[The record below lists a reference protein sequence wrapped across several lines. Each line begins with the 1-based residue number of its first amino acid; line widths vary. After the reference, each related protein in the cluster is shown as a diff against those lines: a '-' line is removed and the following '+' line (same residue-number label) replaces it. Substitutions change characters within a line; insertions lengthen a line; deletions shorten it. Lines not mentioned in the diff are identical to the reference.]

1 MIKLFSLTLVSA
13 CVFTA
18 CSQAENE
25 RDSVPQI
32 TKTTEI
38 TTGEQTN
45 GSFTVE
51 NQEEFNPNG
60 TTIEDRYNVPE
71 GFQRISAD
79 SMSFAYY
86 LRNLPLKTEDEE
98 ATYYNGD
105 KKPKGRIY
113 KSVVDLPI
121 GNKNL
126 HQCADAVMRFRAEY
140 LWRTGQHNDIHF
152 NFTNGFRVDYS
163 KWLAGNRMNIKGNRT
178 YWSPGAARSNTYST
192 FWKYMEL
199 IFNYAGTLSL
209 EKELLPR
216 DYEKM
221 QIGDVLIQ
229 GGSPGHAVIV
239 VDMCE
244 NLKTGEKRYL
254 LAQSYMPAQETQVLI
269 NSENPATSWYSLD
282 TDKDVIYTPEWT
294 FYSSNLKHF

>member
-1 MIKLFSLTLVSA
+1 MIKHLTVFVVSA

-18 CSQAENE
+18 CSQPTN
-25 RDSVPQI
+25 DSIPDS
-32 TKTTEI
+32 KKDSTTIESS
-38 TTGEQTN
+38 T
-45 GSFTVE
+45 
-51 NQEEFNPNG
+51 EEFNSEG
-60 TTIEDRYNVPE
+60 TTIEKRYNVPN
-71 GFQRISAD
+71 GFERINAD
-79 SMSFAYY
+79 STSFAHY
-86 LRNLPLKTEDEE
+86 LRNLPLKLADELV
-98 ATYYNGD
+98 TYYDGG
-105 KKPKGRIY
+105 KKPQGSVYR
-113 KSVVDLPI
+113 SVVDLPI
-121 GNKNL
+121 GTRNL

-163 KWLAGNRMNIKGNRT
+163 KWLAGNRMIVSGNKT

-209 EKELLPR
+209 DRELPSR
-216 DYEKM
+216 DFSDM

-244 NLKTGEKRYL
+244 NKTTGEKRYM

-269 NSENPATSWYSLD
+269 NPEKPETSWYSLN
-282 TDKDVIYTPEWT
+282 TSGTIYTPEWT
-294 FYSSNLKHF
+294 FYKDDLKHF